1 MSVSDHDILRSA
13 NLWLN
18 RHGEVAM
25 TEARKMVAGFQE
37 AGDRDSADVWLRVL
51 LALESLRGSAHA
63 A

>member
-1 MSVSDHDILRSA
+1 MSETDHDILRSA

-18 RHGEVAM
+18 RHGDDAV
-25 TEARKMVAGFQE
+25 TEARKMVASLQE

-51 LALESLRGSAHA
+51 LAVENMRGSAYA

>member
-13 NLWLN
+13 NLWLH
-18 RHGEVAM
+18 RHGADAVA
-25 TEARKMVAGFQE
+25 EARKMVAGFQE

-51 LALESLRGSAHA
+51 LALETLREPAHA

>member
-18 RHGEVAM
+18 RHGDLAV
-25 TEARKMVAGFQE
+25 TEARKMVAGFQ
-37 AGDRDSADVWLRVL
+37 ATGDRDSADVWLRVL
-51 LALESLRGSAHA
+51 LAIETMRSAAYA